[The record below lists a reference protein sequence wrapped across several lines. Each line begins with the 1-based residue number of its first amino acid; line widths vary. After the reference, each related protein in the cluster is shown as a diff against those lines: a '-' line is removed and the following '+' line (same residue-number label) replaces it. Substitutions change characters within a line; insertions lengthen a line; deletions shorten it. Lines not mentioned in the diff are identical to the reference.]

1 MSAIYCGVLAVWP
14 DISPVSFESGGVPSK
29 TPSRWFVSSDLA
41 AVLRQ
46 DIMRA
51 PCVVLCGFILQ
62 RPTSGL
68 ACFLDVLS
76 GEVRLISEHAGGL
89 RSPKIRYRCIE
100 GDYCWHRGQ
109 LHGLLVGRRAPHLGW
124 VALRQTIGSCSKWC
138 RRLWKL
144 DLISPGPT
152 SVIESLLLTIE
163 VFSCCARL
171 QPKLHAQVVR
181 LHHIICKCLS
191 SFRSFGYILSPVRHR
206 FPSLKRGVIETAA
219 VGDDSFHLVVSE
231 VRVVSQPSKSR
242 WKMSNWAQRGHVS
255 SLIIWILFLAFI
267 QMVWLLCLV
276 LLNVGIAREM
286 VSRWRCRELGVGD
299 PVSEVGINRSG

>member
-1 MSAIYCGVLAVWP
+1 ML
-14 DISPVSFESGGVPSK
+14 
-29 TPSRWFVSSDLA
+29 TPCA
-41 AVLRQ
+41 
-46 DIMRA
+46 
-51 PCVVLCGFILQ
+51 VLCGFILQ

-76 GEVRLISEHAGGL
+76 GEVRLISEHTECL
-89 RSPKIRYRCIE
+89 RSPKIMYPYIE
-100 GDYCWHRGQ
+100 GDYCWHCWRLRG
-109 LHGLLVGRRAPHLGW
+109 LPGGRRAPHLGC
-124 VALRQTIGSCSKWC
+124 VALRQTIGSRSKWC

-144 DLISPGPT
+144 DMISPGPT
-152 SVIESLLLTIE
+152 SVIESLLLMIE

-231 VRVVSQPSKSR
+231 VRVVSQPSESR
-242 WKMSNWAQRGHVS
+242 WKMSNWAQRGHIS
-255 SLIIWILFLAFI
+255 SLIIWILSLAFI
-267 QMVWLLCLV
+267 QIVWLLCLV
-276 LLNVGIAREM
+276 LSHVGITREM
-286 VSRWRCRELGVGD
+286 VSKWRCRELGVGNH
-299 PVSEVGINRSG
+299 VSEVGINRFG